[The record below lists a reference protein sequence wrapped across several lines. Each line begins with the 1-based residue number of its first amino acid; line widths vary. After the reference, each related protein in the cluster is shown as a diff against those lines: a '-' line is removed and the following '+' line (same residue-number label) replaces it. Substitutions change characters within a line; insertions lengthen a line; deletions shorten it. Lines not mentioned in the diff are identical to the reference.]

1 MKCSWFYKSDLSY
14 RLQQCRTYNGRCGG
28 CSPTIHTKCLPLRH
42 NGLQLIRFTTH
53 QTASCTW
60 LSLPPGFRSWALANC
75 LTSHFS
81 HVSGYPDIQLP
92 TRNNFPCTGLFFS
105 PIEPHI
111 RRRRFVLGSQ
121 PHSFNICSITSSS
134 QFYDGL
140 FATKIII
147 VCHLVSIRSNF
158 FFCFF

>member
-1 MKCSWFYKSDLSY
+1 MV
-14 RLQQCRTYNGRCGG
+14 YN
-28 CSPTIHTKCLPLRH
+28 SS
-42 NGLQLIRFTTH
+42 GLQLIRLPHAHDRVFLR
-53 QTASCTW
+53 ASDLGRWPIVLHLISPT
-60 LSLPPGFRSWALANC
+60 SVVTQISRYPPETIFLAWGC
-75 LTSHFS
+75 
-81 HVSGYPDIQLP
+81 
-92 TRNNFPCTGLFFS
+92 FS

-158 FFCFF
+158 FFFLINMLISRRTPL